1 MCPGLPSLSPE
12 LLHQGTGGGETQGLQ
27 ELAAQQTPGT
37 TEFKQ
42 CPLPQ
47 AQLRSSQQPML
58 EVFEK
63 HVTLG

>member
-12 LLHQGTGGGETQGLQ
+12 LLHQGTTRGETQGVQ
-27 ELAAQQTPGT
+27 ELAAQQTPT

-47 AQLRSSQQPML
+47 AQRSSQQPML